1 MVDVSASV
9 EGFERAAW
17 RVGNLPDF
25 GRRLERAARR
35 MDEATRSRGAA
46 AFVIYESALT
56 RSGRPLE
63 EVFDKV
69 RLFAG
74 TFEDEEEPMTIPRA
88 SSILNTEGDSWFFDN
103 PALRTLT
110 GQLLGQFQHRVAQ
123 YNYVDEREVLKRW
136 ANSYDTKLFI
146 RRRIHDTEPVV
157 GVVEGVDLPLLQYLR
172 VAAGG
177 DTVVPTTGLA
187 RALVALDILDE
198 DRGSDA
204 YAVLAA
210 AEGLAL
216 RMDLPAPILGEILEE
231 LVYEDRLD
239 FPTPPEPEPA
249 ADDDGS
255 GVGDEAVADAGA
267 GPSAA
272 STAVGGRGGTDAD
285 EVKPAPADRASRRAA
300 RERPDR
306 GEEPTRVQ
314 DPQAKDA
321 PGVQE
326 EAGSPDEPTGPRTGP
341 EDAPGGSGQG

>member
-1 MVDVSASV
+1 MVDVSAGV

-35 MDEATRSRGAA
+35 MDEATRERGAA

-56 RSGRPLE
+56 RSGRPLG

-69 RLFAG
+69 RLFAE

-88 SSILNTEGDSWFFDN
+88 SSILNTEGDSWFFDS

-123 YNYVDEREVLKRW
+123 YNYIDEREVLKRW

-187 RALVALDILDE
+187 RALVALDLLKRGDSRDE
-198 DRGSDA
+198 

-231 LVYEDRLD
+231 LAYKDRLD
-239 FPTPPEPEPA
+239 FPTPPEPEPV
-249 ADDDGS
+249 
-255 GVGDEAVADAGA
+255 VGDEGTDEDAGTDTGA

-272 STAVGGRGGTDAD
+272 STEVGGRGGTDAD
-285 EVKPAPADRASRRAA
+285 EARPAPADRASRRAA
-300 RERPDR
+300 RERSDR

-326 EAGSPDEPTGPRTGP
+326 EAGSPAEPAGPQTGP
-341 EDAPGGSGQG
+341 EDAPGGPGQV